1 MLLQV
6 SLWLSIFFHINL
18 IECLRFVPSS
28 VCVYWM
34 RSVLLGGVNFFSV
47 YEIISM
53 SLRHDIL
60 RKDSVLTWYL
70 LLLSILV
77 ETHCHWWCHVLW
89 TTHSSHTLNIVLII
103 VHFEYFLLLS
113 SQVLWHLC
121 ASTAG
126 WLTTSV
132 HHCEPHGSWYEN
144 IILTI
149 LATTGRFNLRLV
161 HEIIVVLNMVWWLT
175 LCWRLVQCL

>member
-1 MLLQV
+1 
-6 SLWLSIFFHINL
+6 
-18 IECLRFVPSS
+18 
-28 VCVYWM
+28 M
-34 RSVLLGGVNFFSV
+34 RSVLLWGVNFFSV

-53 SLRHDIL
+53 SLRHHIL
-60 RKDSVLTWYL
+60 GKDSVLTWYL

-77 ETHCHWWCHVLW
+77 EAHGHWRCHVLW

-113 SQVLWHLC
+113 SQVLWYLC
-121 ASTAG
+121 TSSVG
-126 WLTTSV
+126 RLTTSV
-132 HHCEPHGSWYEN
+132 HDCKAHGSWYEN

-149 LATTGRFNLRLV
+149 LATTRRFDLRLV
-161 HEIIVVLNMVWWLT
+161 HEIIVMLNMVWWLT